1 VLDKLAKVE
10 ARFEEIER
18 QLSAAD
24 GAVDRDKFA
33 SLTREHAELSELV
46 AACRERRRIAAQLDE
61 TVALAVDSDPE
72 IRAMAEAEA
81 PVLRDRL
88 ADTDAR
94 LRQLL
99 IPRDPLD
106 DRNAILEIRAGT
118 GGAEAGLFAADL
130 LRMYSR
136 YAESQGWKHET
147 LSLSTNALG
156 GIKEAITLLKGR
168 DVYGKL
174 KYEGGVHRVQRVPET
189 EAQGRIHTSAC
200 TVAVLAEAE
209 PVDVKV
215 DEKELRVDVFR
226 SSGPGGQSVNTTD
239 SAVRITHIPSGLTV
253 SCQDEKSQHK
263 NKAKAMKILLSRLLD
278 LEQAKRHAEEAA
290 DRRAMVGTGDRSERI
305 RTYNFP
311 QGRVTD
317 HRIGL
322 TLYNLAAFIDGDME
336 EVIAALRSHFQAE
349 ALNSQAEVR
358 V

>member
-24 GAVDRDKFA
+24 AAADREKFA
-33 SLTREHAELSELV
+33 SLTREHSELAELV
-46 AACRERRRIAAQLDE
+46 AACRERRRVAEQLDE
-61 TVALAVDSDPE
+61 ALALAEDLDPD
-72 IRAMAEAEA
+72 IRTMAEAETRA
-81 PVLRDRL
+81 LRETL
-88 ADTDAR
+88 AELDAR
-94 LRQLL
+94 LRRLL

-136 YAESQGWKHET
+136 YAESQGWKQET

-156 GIKEAITLLKGR
+156 GIKEAITLLKGC

-239 SAVRITHIPSGLTV
+239 SAVRITHVPSGIVV

-290 DRRAMVGTGDRSERI
+290 DRRAMVGSGDRSERI

-322 TLYNLAAFIDGDME
+322 TLYNLAAFIDGDIE
-336 EVIAALRSHFQAE
+336 EVVTALRNHYQAE

>member
-1 VLDKLAKVE
+1 LLDKLAKVE

-24 GAVDRDKFA
+24 AAADREKFA
-33 SLTREHAELSELV
+33 GLTREHSELVELV
-46 AACRERRRIAAQLDE
+46 AACRERRRIAEQLEE
-61 TVALAVDSDPE
+61 TVALATDPDPG
-72 IRAMAEAEA
+72 IRAMAEAETPA
-81 PVLRDRL
+81 LRETL
-88 ADTDAR
+88 AELDAR
-94 LRQLL
+94 LQQLL

-130 LRMYSR
+130 LRMYTR
-136 YAESQGWKHET
+136 YAETQGWKQET
-147 LSLSTNALG
+147 LGLSTNALG
-156 GIKEAITLLKGR
+156 GIKEAITLLKGH

-200 TVAVLAEAE
+200 TVAVLPEAQ

-215 DEKELRVDVFR
+215 DDKELRVDVFR

-239 SAVRITHIPSGLTV
+239 SAVRITHIPSGLVV

-278 LEQAKRHAEEAA
+278 LERAKQHAEVAA

-311 QGRVTD
+311 QGRMTD

-322 TLYNLAAFIDGDME
+322 TLYNLAAFIDGDIE
-336 EVIAALRSHFQAE
+336 EVVAALRSHYQAV
-349 ALNSQAEVR
+349 ALNSQSEVR
-358 V
+358 A

>member
-24 GAVDRDKFA
+24 AAADREKFA
-33 SLTREHAELSELV
+33 SLTREHSELVELV
-46 AACRERRRIAAQLDE
+46 AACRERRRIAGQLEE
-61 TVALAVDSDPE
+61 TAALGGDPDPD
-72 IRAMAEAEA
+72 IRAMAEAETPA
-81 PVLRDRL
+81 LRERL
-88 ADTDAR
+88 AELDAR
-94 LRQLL
+94 LQQLL

-130 LRMYSR
+130 LRMYTR
-136 YAESQGWKHET
+136 YAESQGWKQET

-215 DEKELRVDVFR
+215 DDKELRVDVFR

-239 SAVRITHIPSGLTV
+239 SAVRITHIPSGIVV

-336 EVIAALRSHFQAE
+336 AVIVALRSHHQAE

-358 V
+358 T

>member
-24 GAVDRDKFA
+24 AAADRDRFA
-33 SLTREHAELSELV
+33 NLTREHSELVELV
-46 AACRERRRIAAQLDE
+46 AACRERRRIAEQLDE
-61 TVALAVDSDPE
+61 TVALASDPDAG
-72 IRAMAEAEA
+72 IRAMAEAETPA
-81 PVLRDRL
+81 LRQHL
-88 ADTDAR
+88 AELDAR
-94 LRQLL
+94 LQQLL

-136 YAESQGWKHET
+136 YAESQGWKQET

-239 SAVRITHIPSGLTV
+239 SAVRITHIPSGLVVT
-253 SCQDEKSQHK
+253 CQDEKSQHK

-278 LEQAKRHAEEAA
+278 LEQSKRHAEEAA

-322 TLYNLAAFIDGDME
+322 TLYNLAAFIDGEMGD
-336 EVIAALRSHFQAE
+336 VIAALRSHFQAE
-349 ALNSQAEVR
+349 ALNSHAEVR
-358 V
+358 T